1 MTGIEIGLISVFAM
15 LLLIYF
21 GMYVPVVLA
30 LLSFLGVLFIRGD
43 FFVAT
48 DLLVLSASKAVSD
61 FLFGVIPLFVL
72 MGLLVGQA
80 DLARDTYQVA
90 NAAFRKLRG
99 GLGIATVVA
108 NAIFA
113 AITGISIA
121 SAAVF
126 SRVAVPEM
134 LNYGYNKRF
143 AVGVVAGSSVL
154 GMLIPPSILL
164 IIYAILTEQSVG
176 DMFIAGVM
184 PGILLSAVFCVGI
197 LLCGYI
203 KPSMIQPLSEKKLV
217 DDSIVEMSW
226 GEISGK
232 LFPVISLIVVV
243 LGGIYGG
250 VFTPTEAGAAGAF
263 GALVIALLKRKLT
276 LSSAWRILVETGHVT
291 ATVLFLII
299 GATMYSRMLGMSGL
313 PTEIQNW
320 ILGMDASFVTLI
332 IFYVL
337 LMILLGTV
345 IDSVSVMLITVP
357 LFVGVLQPFGIDL
370 IWFGIITVIGVEI
383 GLLTPPMGIS
393 VYVIKSSLNDAR
405 ISLWDIFAGAAPF
418 ALAMLF
424 VLILIV
430 IFPEIVTFL
439 VYL

>member
-1 MTGIEIGLISVFAM
+1 MTGIEIGLISVLAM

-30 LLSFLGVLFIRGD
+30 LLSFLGVLVIRGD
-43 FFVAT
+43 FIVAT

-184 PGILLSAVFCVGI
+184 PGILLSAVFCIGI

-203 KPSMIQPLSEKKLV
+203 KPSLIQPLSEKKLV
-217 DDSIVEMSW
+217 DESIVELSW
-226 GEISGK
+226 GEIFGK
-232 LFPVISLIVVV
+232 LFPVVSLIVVV

-250 VFTPTEAGAAGAF
+250 IFTPTEAGAAGAF

-276 LSSAWRILVETGHVT
+276 FSSTWRILVETGHVT

-313 PTEIQNW
+313 PTEIQTW

-332 IFYVL
+332 IFYIL

-405 ISLWDIFAGAAPF
+405 ISLWDIFAGAAPC

-424 VLILIV
+424 VLILI
-430 IFPEIVTFL
+430 ILFPEIVTFL

>member
-1 MTGIEIGLISVFAM
+1 MSGFEIGMISVLAM

-184 PGILLSAVFCVGI
+184 PGLLLSAVFCFGI
-197 LLCGYI
+197 LACGYL
-203 KPSMIQPLSEKKLV
+203 KPSMIQPLSEKQLV
-217 DDSIVEMSW
+217 DESIVELSW
-226 GEISGK
+226 SEIFGK
-232 LFPVISLIVVV
+232 LFPVVSLIVVV

-250 VFTPTEAGAAGAF
+250 IFTPTEAGAAGAF

-276 LSSAWRILVETGHVT
+276 LSSTWRILVETGHVT

-313 PTEIQNW
+313 PTEIQTW
-320 ILGMDASFVTLI
+320 ILGLDASFVTLI

-345 IDSVSVMLITVP
+345 IDAVSVMLITVP

-418 ALAMLF
+418 ALAMLL
-424 VLILIV
+424 VLILIIV
-430 IFPEIVTFL
+430 FPQIVTFL

>member
-1 MTGIEIGLISVFAM
+1 
-15 LLLIYF
+15 
-21 GMYVPVVLA
+21 
-30 LLSFLGVLFIRGD
+30 
-43 FFVAT
+43 
-48 DLLVLSASKAVSD
+48 
-61 FLFGVIPLFVL
+61 
-72 MGLLVGQA
+72 
-80 DLARDTYQVA
+80 
-90 NAAFRKLRG
+90 
-99 GLGIATVVA
+99 
-108 NAIFA
+108 
-113 AITGISIA
+113 
-121 SAAVF
+121 
-126 SRVAVPEM
+126 
-134 LNYGYNKRF
+134 
-143 AVGVVAGSSVL
+143 
-154 GMLIPPSILL
+154 MLIPPSILL

-176 DMFIAGVM
+176 DIFIAGVM
-184 PGILLSAVFCVGI
+184 PGILLSAVFCIGI

-203 KPSMIQPLSEKKLV
+203 KPSLIQPLSEKKLV
-217 DDSIVEMSW
+217 DESIVELSW
-226 GEISGK
+226 GEIFGK
-232 LFPVISLIVVV
+232 LFPVVSLIVVV

-250 VFTPTEAGAAGAF
+250 IFTPTEAGAAGAF

-276 LSSAWRILVETGHVT
+276 FSSTWRILVETGHVT

-313 PTEIQNW
+313 PTEIQTW
-320 ILGMDASFVTLI
+320 IIGMDASFVTLI
-332 IFYVL
+332 IFYIL

-424 VLILIV
+424 VLILI
-430 IFPEIVTFL
+430 ILFPEIVTFL

>member
-1 MTGIEIGLISVFAM
+1 MMGFEIGLVTVLAM

-30 LLSFLGVLFIRGD
+30 LLSFLGVYFIRGN
-43 FFVAT
+43 FNVAT
-48 DLLVLSASKAVSD
+48 DMLVLSASKAISD

-72 MGLLVGQA
+72 MGLLVGA
-80 DLARDTYQVA
+80 SDLARDTYQVA
-90 NAAFRKLRG
+90 NAGFRRLRG

-134 LNYGYNKRF
+134 LAYGYNKRF

-164 IIYAILTEQSVG
+164 IIYAILTETSVG
-176 DMFIAGVM
+176 SMFIAGIV
-184 PGILLSAVFCVGI
+184 PGILLSLVFCLGI
-197 LLCGYI
+197 MLFGYFW
-203 KPSMIQPLSEKKLV
+203 PSTVQPLAEKQRV
-217 DDSIVEMSW
+217 DEESVAMSLGEM
-226 GEISGK
+226 GRK
-232 LFPVISLIVVV
+232 LFPIVVLIVLV

-250 VFTPTEAGAAGAF
+250 IFTPTEAGAAGAF
-263 GALVIALLKRKLT
+263 GALVIALLRRKLT
-276 LSSAWRILVETGHVT
+276 WTTAWRILVETGHVT
-291 ATVLFLII
+291 ATILFLVIA
-299 GATMYSRMLGMSGL
+299 ATMYSRMLGLSGL
-313 PTEIQNW
+313 PTQLHTW
-320 ILGMDASFVTLI
+320 LVGLDASFTTLI
-332 IFYVL
+332 VFYVI
-337 LMILLGTV
+337 LMIILGTV

-357 LFVGVLQPFGIDL
+357 LFMGVLQPFGVDL
-370 IWFGIITVIGVEI
+370 IWLGIVTVIGVEI

-393 VYVIKSSLNDAR
+393 VYVIKSSMDDPR

-424 VLILIV
+424 VLVLI
-430 IFPEIVTFL
+430 IAFPPIVTFL
-439 VYL
+439 VY

>member
-184 PGILLSAVFCVGI
+184 PGILLSAVFCAGI

>member
-43 FFVAT
+43 FIVAT

-184 PGILLSAVFCVGI
+184 PGLLLSAVFCIGI
-197 LLCGYI
+197 LACGYL

-217 DDSIVEMSW
+217 DESLVELSW
-226 GEISGK
+226 GEIFGK

-250 VFTPTEAGAAGAF
+250 IFTPTEAGAAGAF
-263 GALVIALLKRKLT
+263 GALIIALLKRKLT
-276 LSSAWRILVETGHVT
+276 FSSSWRILVETGHVT

-313 PTEIQNW
+313 PTEIQTW

-424 VLILIV
+424 VLILI
-430 IFPEIVTFL
+430 ILFPEIVTFL

>member
-1 MTGIEIGLISVFAM
+1 MTGIEIGLISVLAM

-43 FFVAT
+43 FIVAT

-184 PGILLSAVFCVGI
+184 PGILLSAVFCIGI

-203 KPSMIQPLSEKKLV
+203 KPSLIQPLSEKKLV
-217 DDSIVEMSW
+217 DESIVELSW
-226 GEISGK
+226 GEIFGK
-232 LFPVISLIVVV
+232 LFPVVSLIVVV

-250 VFTPTEAGAAGAF
+250 IFTPTEAGAAGAF

-276 LSSAWRILVETGHVT
+276 FSSTWRILVETGHVT

-313 PTEIQNW
+313 PTEIQTW

-332 IFYVL
+332 IFYIL

-424 VLILIV
+424 VLILI
-430 IFPEIVTFL
+430 ILFPEIVTFL